1 MNAPGEIILFQT
13 EDGQTHID
21 IRLVGETVCLSAGQ
35 ISAEAAKAH
44 AENQY
49 ELYRRTLDAQ
59 PSPEEVHFEVA
70 VNKAKQLT
78 KTKKKHP
85 QISQMDADSKPNG
98 SNLRKSAQSSDAIS
112 WGPIMNA
119 PCEITV
125 FRIKRGWIA
134 EQLEAQEEAV
144 QTVALDACRATAQEN
159 ARIEGELVTVRQKM
173 DGYLKELGL

>member
-98 SNLRKSAQSSDAIS
+98 SNLRKSAQSADNKKI
-112 WGPIMNA
+112 GKKP
-119 PCEITV
+119 
-125 FRIKRGWIA
+125 
-134 EQLEAQEEAV
+134 
-144 QTVALDACRATAQEN
+144 
-159 ARIEGELVTVRQKM
+159 EGGQ
-173 DGYLKELGL
+173 